1 MKLAQECPSPRLD
14 NPHCLGFSLDINCWS
29 PMLLTLSF
37 DAVEFALEHPDWR
50 EQLVRAGCRPA
61 LYPAIV
67 KEIEAGISRMRGP
80 LAKESKP
87 D

>member
-1 MKLAQECPSPRLD
+1 LPRFLAGHQ
-14 NPHCLGFSLDINCWS
+14 
-29 PMLLTLSF
+29 LLVADAAHASF